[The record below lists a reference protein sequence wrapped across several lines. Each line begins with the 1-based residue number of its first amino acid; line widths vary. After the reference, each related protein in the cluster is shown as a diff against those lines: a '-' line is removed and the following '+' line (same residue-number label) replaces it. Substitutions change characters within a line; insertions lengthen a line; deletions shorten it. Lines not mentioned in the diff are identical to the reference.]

1 MNRLWRTPL
10 ETAWDADR
18 FDLAE
23 WMAAQESIPQ
33 LTSADAQASR
43 DLSRSQTFAIFM
55 SEPTFCWNMF
65 PRNFKVR

>member
-43 DLSRSQTFAIFM
+43 DLCGHPVQDGF
-55 SEPTFCWNMF
+55 W
-65 PRNFKVR
+65 